1 MADKRIEITQ
11 GLCRKVQLMMN
22 GGAKAK
28 EIRNLLGISTATISR
43 IKAADFDAFKYQQ
56 NSEKRRVVKKALAP
70 EGVPV
75 LQVPGEEDAELEECA
90 ARLDA
95 MASGAEKKLMT
106 RRMGPMI
113 EGQVPE
119 VIEEELKT
127 AGQVPG
133 QVSMF
138 EQEGNED
145 IKALVRGFMRLYAGK
160 TEDSTKTLK
169 EAVNTEGSGV
179 EKLLLTLIE
188 KENRKIEILT
198 GIFNRMYDIGKVNDM
213 LGQILRRL
221 DNGKR

>member
-22 GGAKAK
+22 GGAKAN

-43 IKAADFDAFKYQQ
+43 IKSADFDAVKYQQ
-56 NSEKRRVVKKALAP
+56 NSEKRRVVKKKLAP
-70 EGVPV
+70 EGVPM

-90 ARLDA
+90 AKLDA
-95 MASGAEKKLMT
+95 MANGAE
-106 RRMGPMI
+106 
-113 EGQVPE
+113 
-119 VIEEELKT
+119 
-127 AGQVPG
+127 GQVPG

-138 EQEGNED
+138 EQEDSGD

-160 TEDSTKTLK
+160 TEDSTKALK

-198 GIFNRMYDIGKVNDM
+198 GIFNRMYDIGKVCDM
-213 LGQILRRL
+213 MGQVLRKM
-221 DNGKR
+221 DGGKR

>member
-43 IKAADFDAFKYQQ
+43 IKNADFDAVKYQQ

-70 EGVPV
+70 EGVPM

-95 MASGAEKKLMT
+95 MANGAE
-106 RRMGPMI
+106 
-113 EGQVPE
+113 
-119 VIEEELKT
+119 
-127 AGQVPG
+127 GQVPG

-138 EQEGNED
+138 EQEDSGD

-160 TEDSTKTLK
+160 MDDIKKEIEALPSPERNGGTLVSILK
-169 EAVNTEGSGV
+169 EMQKTNE
-179 EKLLLTLIE
+179 LLGLM
-188 KENRKIEILT
+188 
-198 GIFNRMYDIGKVNDM
+198 FNRMYDIEKVYNLM
-213 LGQILRRL
+213 GQVLRKM
-221 DNGKR
+221 DGGKR

>member
-22 GGAKAK
+22 GGAKAN

-43 IKAADFDAFKYQQ
+43 IKSADFDAVKYQQ

-70 EGVPV
+70 EGVPM

-90 ARLDA
+90 AKLDA
-95 MASGAEKKLMT
+95 MANGAE
-106 RRMGPMI
+106 
-113 EGQVPE
+113 
-119 VIEEELKT
+119 
-127 AGQVPG
+127 GQVPG

-138 EQEGNED
+138 EQEDSGD

-160 TEDSTKTLK
+160 MEDSTKALK

-198 GIFNRMYDIGKVNDM
+198 GIFNRMYDIGKVCDM
-213 LGQILRRL
+213 MGQVLRKM
-221 DNGKR
+221 DGGKR

>member
-11 GLCRKVQLMMN
+11 GLCRKVQLMMS
-22 GGAKAK
+22 GGAKAN

-43 IKAADFDAFKYQQ
+43 IKSADFDAVKYQQ
-56 NSEKRRVVKKALAP
+56 NSEKRRVVKKKLAP

-90 ARLDA
+90 AKLDA
-95 MASGAEKKLMT
+95 MANGAE
-106 RRMGPMI
+106 
-113 EGQVPE
+113 
-119 VIEEELKT
+119 
-127 AGQVPG
+127 GQVPG

-138 EQEGNED
+138 EQEDSGD

-160 TEDSTKTLK
+160 TEDSTKALK
-169 EAVNTEGSGV
+169 ESINQEGSEV

-198 GIFNRMYDIGKVNDM
+198 GIFNRMYDIGKVCDM
-213 LGQILRRL
+213 MGQVLRKM
-221 DNGKR
+221 DGGKR

>member
-22 GGAKAK
+22 GGAKAN

-43 IKAADFDAFKYQQ
+43 IKSADFDAVKYQQ

-70 EGVPV
+70 EGVPM

-90 ARLDA
+90 AKLDA
-95 MASGAEKKLMT
+95 MANGAE
-106 RRMGPMI
+106 
-113 EGQVPE
+113 
-119 VIEEELKT
+119 
-127 AGQVPG
+127 GQVPG

-138 EQEGNED
+138 EQEDSGD

-160 TEDSTKTLK
+160 TEDSTKALK

-188 KENRKIEILT
+188 KENQKIEILT
-198 GIFNRMYDIGKVNDM
+198 GIFNRMYDIGKVCDM
-213 LGQILRRL
+213 MGQVLRKM
-221 DNGKR
+221 DGGKR

>member
-22 GGAKAK
+22 GGAKAN

-90 ARLDA
+90 AKLDA
-95 MASGAEKKLMT
+95 MANGAE
-106 RRMGPMI
+106 
-113 EGQVPE
+113 
-119 VIEEELKT
+119 
-127 AGQVPG
+127 GQVPG

-138 EQEGNED
+138 DQEDSAD

-160 TEDSTKTLK
+160 NEESTKTLK
-169 EAVNTEGSGV
+169 EIINEEGSGV